1 MSTQAQEVERLAGS
15 CHLLEFQSVKQK
27 RVTRSTYAAELNGLA
42 DSIEQAYATRVSLV
56 ELLDSELQK
65 AQYASPADIIKALRH
80 GLAEKSPRLTAYTDA
95 RSVYDSITV
104 PDFHLPTEASQGLVL
119 LALRDEVHA
128 RRIDINWVDTRWM
141 LADAMTKG
149 SVSRDQ
155 ITQAAG
161 GDIELPCGSL

>member
-1 MSTQAQEVERLAGS
+1 MSTQAQEVDRLAGS
-15 CHLLEFQSVKQK
+15 CHLLDFQSVKQK
-27 RVTRSTYAAELNGLA
+27 RVTRSTYTAELNGLA
-42 DSIEQAYATRVSLV
+42 DSVEQAYATRVSLV
-56 ELLDSELQK
+56 ELLDPELQK
-65 AQYASPADIIKALRH
+65 AQYASPADTVKALH
-80 GLAEKSPRLTAYTDA
+80 F
-95 RSVYDSITV
+95 

-128 RRIDINWVDTRWM
+128 RIDINWVDTRWM

-161 GDIELPCGSL
+161 GDIELPSGSLVRFRTS